1 MQVTT
6 DFKEGDE
13 PPTRINGTVPF
24 FWDLASPGILSNSHD
39 HHVRGSDG
47 VLVES
52 QRGRGP
58 IQESPYWSMSST
70 ICPIRACVC
79 EVVCLLHDILAL
91 SSFLSSKEGDFWA
104 VGSVP
109 WRL

>member
-13 PPTRINGTVPF
+13 PPKRINGTVPF

-47 VLVES
+47 VLIES
-52 QRGRGP
+52 
-58 IQESPYWSMSST
+58 
-70 ICPIRACVC
+70 
-79 EVVCLLHDILAL
+79 
-91 SSFLSSKEGDFWA
+91 
-104 VGSVP
+104 
-109 WRL
+109 